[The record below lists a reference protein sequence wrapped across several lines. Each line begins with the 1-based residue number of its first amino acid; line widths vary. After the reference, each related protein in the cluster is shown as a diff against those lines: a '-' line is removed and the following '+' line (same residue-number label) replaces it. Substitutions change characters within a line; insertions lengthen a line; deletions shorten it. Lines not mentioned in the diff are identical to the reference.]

1 MSNESTQQRAERKTT
16 MRRQAMKF
24 QFSAIALG
32 CAALISGCGGGGG
45 SSSGNGGVEQSMT
58 FSLPFSGTA
67 VIGVPPATATATL
80 QAQATSGGPVTF
92 TSNTPDTC
100 SVSGDK
106 LSLLKAGECSVTATQ
121 AGYNG
126 YAPVSRRQV
135 IVIPKNPQKIVSF
148 PNPGWQPVGAGP
160 VQLSA
165 SFDTN
170 LPVTFT
176 TKTPTVCSVSGNTM
190 TTLAN
195 GMCTVTAN
203 QAGTD
208 IYAATT
214 VDRNIP
220 VGTELP
226 AKLTFLSG
234 YKDGDNTNEGGIGH
248 WGNQWWCNECSHSAS
263 SDGSSFTFTGS
274 FGSPPA
280 SWQYNHASFQIFG
293 RNVVDDLDVTT
304 NKDNAYRGFLLAAGF
319 SNPTA
324 PKGVQ
329 LDIQGGMHFNLAQNP
344 EWFGSSNNK
353 FNVELILAH
362 FNPNKV
368 DSNNYACA
376 VTVMATVQP
385 TAAGATDYNISLKN
399 QFTLSQSCDL
409 SGLDAWN
416 ELQSYPVVE
425 IRFSAVQPNGQ
436 TASAS
441 GTYDSRFTLTGPI
454 YFQ

>member
-1 MSNESTQQRAERKTT
+1 
-16 MRRQAMKF
+16 MKF
-24 QFSAIALG
+24 QVSAIALG

-45 SSSGNGGVEQSMT
+45 SSGGSSGGAVQSLTFDFPGGGMV
-58 FSLPFSGTA
+58 G
-67 VIGVPPATATATL
+67 IPPTVTTTQLKATAS
-80 QAQATSGGPVTF
+80 SGGPVTF
-92 TSNTPDTC
+92 TSNTPKTC
-100 SVSGDK
+100 SVSGST
-106 LSLLKAGECSVTATQ
+106 LSLLAAGECSVTATQ
-121 AGYNG
+121 SGYKG
-126 YAPVSRRQV
+126 YATVSESQLF
-135 IVIPKNPQKIVSF
+135 VIPKQPQVFSKF
-148 PNPGWQPVGAGP
+148 QNPGWQPVGGPP

-165 SFDTN
+165 TLDSG
-170 LPVTFT
+170 LQATFT
-176 TKTPTVCSVSGNTM
+176 SKTPSVCSVSGNTL

-195 GMCTVTAN
+195 GMCTVTAT

-208 IYAATT
+208 IYATT
-214 VDRNIP
+214 TLDRNIP

-248 WGNQWWCNECSHSAS
+248 WGNQWWCNDCSKSAS

-293 RNVVDDLDVTT
+293 PNVADDTDVTT
-304 NKDNAYRGFLLAAGF
+304 NKDNAYRGYLLAAGF
-319 SNPTA
+319 SNPTT

-329 LDIQGGMHFNLAQNP
+329 VDIQSGLHFKLAQNP

-376 VTVMATVQP
+376 VTLKATVQP
-385 TAAGATDYNISLKN
+385 TAAAATDYNISLKN
-399 QFTLSQSCDL
+399 QFTLSESCDL
-409 SGLDAWN
+409 SGLDAWD
-416 ELQSYPVVE
+416 ELQSHPVVE
-425 IRFSAVQPNGQ
+425 IRFSAVQPNGE

-441 GTYDSRFTLTGPI
+441 GSYDSQFTLTGPL

>member
-1 MSNESTQQRAERKTT
+1 
-16 MRRQAMKF
+16 MKF
-24 QFSAIALG
+24 QVSAIALG
-32 CAALISGCGGGGG
+32 CIALLSGCGGGGGGG
-45 SSSGNGGVEQSMT
+45 SSSGGAVQSLTFEFPGGGVV
-58 FSLPFSGTA
+58 GA
-67 VIGVPPATATATL
+67 PPTVTTTELKATAS
-80 QAQATSGGPVTF
+80 SGGPVTF
-92 TSNTPDTC
+92 SSNTPKTC
-100 SVSGDK
+100 SVSGST
-106 LSLLKAGECSVTATQ
+106 LSLLAAGECSVTATQ
-121 AGYNG
+121 SGYKG
-126 YAPVSRRQV
+126 YATVSESQLF
-135 IVIPKNPQKIVSF
+135 VIPKHPQVFSKF
-148 PNPGWQPVGAGP
+148 QNPGWQPVGGTP

-165 SFDTN
+165 TLDSG
-170 LPVTFT
+170 LQATFT
-176 TKTPTVCSVSGNTM
+176 SKTPSVCSVSGNTL

-195 GMCTVTAN
+195 GMCTVTAT

-208 IYAATT
+208 IYATT
-214 VDRNIP
+214 TLDRNIP

-234 YKDGDNTNEGGIGH
+234 YKDSDNTNEGGIGH

-293 RNVVDDLDVTT
+293 PNVADDIDVTT
-304 NKDNAYRGFLLAAGF
+304 NPDNAYRGWLLAAGF
-319 SNPTA
+319 SNPTT

-329 LDIQGGMHFNLAQNP
+329 VDIQGGLHFNLAQNP

-376 VTVMATVQP
+376 VTLKATVQP
-385 TAAGATDYNISLKN
+385 TAAAATDYNISLKN
-399 QFTLSQSCDL
+399 QFTLSESCDL
-409 SGLDAWN
+409 SGLDAWD
-416 ELQSYPVVE
+416 ELQSHPVVE
-425 IRFSAVQPNGQ
+425 IRFSAVQPNGE

-441 GTYDSRFTLTGPI
+441 GSYDSQFTLTGPM